1 LKSSPSQAGPDEHFS
16 WQSRVGKNSSFAEA
30 VYHAALGVACVWSTS
45 QVFRLLVSA
54 YLLAMLILMG
64 LGVEPIFIAF
74 IAIAGALAI
83 GALLVANAFARLIKL
98 ADQARQSSSK

>member
-1 LKSSPSQAGPDEHFS
+1 
-16 WQSRVGKNSSFAEA
+16 
-30 VYHAALGVACVWSTS
+30 
-45 QVFRLLVSA
+45 
-54 YLLAMLILMG
+54 MLILMG